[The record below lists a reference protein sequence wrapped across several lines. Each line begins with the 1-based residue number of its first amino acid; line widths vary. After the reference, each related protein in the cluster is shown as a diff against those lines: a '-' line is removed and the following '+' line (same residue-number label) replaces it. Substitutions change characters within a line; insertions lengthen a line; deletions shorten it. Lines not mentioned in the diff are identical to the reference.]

1 MKFEVD
7 EESFLFIFCLM
18 NKQQHASK
26 NTSEKKKTMSPPM
39 MKYEEKEKKNQQ
51 QLQPSSN
58 PSTSQS
64 LLDIEKKDTTR
75 PNGTA
80 TTIGCGAASS
90 LLNIVQ
96 MKENHSNRRR
106 SDIHTNNIALNEE
119 IQKQTNSKEEKD
131 VLIKPNR
138 MPSIAPA
145 QPSALLSKLSAFLP
159 QMHEANLQLEEKIQ
173 KNPIL
178 AKREIEIDAVLDE
191 EADDATDDAEEEE
204 EEEEGG
210 GGGRAGN
217 PQIEMSLG
225 MGVVDLK
232 TAEAVEEV
240 EKLVGGFANN
250 ECNSKS
256 EKTND
261 DAKGEEDENIEK
273 AHKKKKKKK
282 IEVL

>member
-39 MKYEEKEKKNQQ
+39 MTYEEKEKKNQQ

-204 EEEEGG
+204 EGK
-210 GGGRAGN
+210 

-232 TAEAVEEV
+232 TAEVVEEV

-250 ECNSKS
+250 EWNSKS

>member
-1 MKFEVD
+1 MKFEV
-7 EESFLFIFCLM
+7 EMRSSSFCLM
-18 NKQQHASK
+18 HKKNNVHQK

-39 MKYEEKEKKNQQ
+39 MTYEEKEKKNQQ

-106 SDIHTNNIALNEE
+106 SDIYTNNIALNEE

-204 EEEEGG
+204 EEEGK
-210 GGGRAGN
+210 

-232 TAEAVEEV
+232 TAEVVEEV

-250 ECNSKS
+250 EWNSKS

-261 DAKGEEDENIEK
+261 DAEGEEDENIEK

>member
-1 MKFEVD
+1 MKFEEV
-7 EESFLFIFCLM
+7 EMSSSSFCLM
-18 NKQQHASK
+18 HKKNNMHQK

-39 MKYEEKEKKNQQ
+39 MTYEEKEKKNQQ

-106 SDIHTNNIALNEE
+106 SDIYTNNIALNEE

-204 EEEEGG
+204 EGK
-210 GGGRAGN
+210 

-232 TAEAVEEV
+232 TAEVVEEV

-250 ECNSKS
+250 EWNSKS

-261 DAKGEEDENIEK
+261 DAEGEEDENIEK

>member
-1 MKFEVD
+1 MKFEV
-7 EESFLFIFCLM
+7 EMSSSSFCLM
-18 NKQQHASK
+18 NTKNNMHQK
-26 NTSEKKKTMSPPM
+26 NTSKKKKTMSPPM
-39 MKYEEKEKKNQQ
+39 MTYEEKEKKNQQ

-106 SDIHTNNIALNEE
+106 SDIYTNNIALNEE

-204 EEEEGG
+204 EGK
-210 GGGRAGN
+210 

-232 TAEAVEEV
+232 TAEVVEEV

-250 ECNSKS
+250 EWNSKS

-261 DAKGEEDENIEK
+261 DAEGEEDENIEK

>member
-1 MKFEVD
+1 MKFEV
-7 EESFLFIFCLM
+7 EMSSSSFCLM
-18 NKQQHASK
+18 HKKNNMPQK

-39 MKYEEKEKKNQQ
+39 MTYEEKEKKNQQ

-106 SDIHTNNIALNEE
+106 SDIYTNNIALNEE

-159 QMHEANLQLEEKIQ
+159 QMHEANLQLEGKIQ

-204 EEEEGG
+204 EGK
-210 GGGRAGN
+210 

-232 TAEAVEEV
+232 TAEVVEEV

-250 ECNSKS
+250 EWNSKS

-261 DAKGEEDENIEK
+261 DAEGEEDENIEK

>member
-1 MKFEVD
+1 MKLEVD
-7 EESFLFIFCLM
+7 EEFFFLFIFCLM
-18 NKQQHASK
+18 NTNNNMHQK

-39 MKYEEKEKKNQQ
+39 MTYEEKEKKNQQ

-106 SDIHTNNIALNEE
+106 SDIYTNITLNEE

-191 EADDATDDAEEEE
+191 EADDATDDEEEEEE
-204 EEEEGG
+204 EEEEGK
-210 GGGRAGN
+210 

-240 EKLVGGFANN
+240 ESSQ
-250 ECNSKS
+250 EE
-256 EKTND
+256 EK
-261 DAKGEEDENIEK
+261 EK
-273 AHKKKKKKK
+273 DRSVVMNAFHKKESGACTR
-282 IEVL
+282 IGIVQTCVFSCSLL

>member
-1 MKFEVD
+1 
-7 EESFLFIFCLM
+7 
-18 NKQQHASK
+18 
-26 NTSEKKKTMSPPM
+26 MSPPM
-39 MKYEEKEKKNQQ
+39 MTYEEKEKKNQQ

-106 SDIHTNNIALNEE
+106 SDIYTNNIALNEE

-131 VLIKPNR
+131 VLIKPNI

-204 EEEEGG
+204 EEGK
-210 GGGRAGN
+210 

-232 TAEAVEEV
+232 TAEVVEEV

-250 ECNSKS
+250 EWNSKS

-261 DAKGEEDENIEK
+261 DAEGEEDENIEK

>member
-7 EESFLFIFCLM
+7 EEFFLM
-18 NKQQHASK
+18 NTNNNMHQK

-39 MKYEEKEKKNQQ
+39 MKYEEKEKEKNQK
-51 QLQPSSN
+51 LQPSSN

-106 SDIHTNNIALNEE
+106 SDIYTNNIALNEE
-119 IQKQTNSKEEKD
+119 IQKQTNSKEEKG

-204 EEEEGG
+204 EEEEEGK
-210 GGGRAGN
+210 

-232 TAEAVEEV
+232 TAEVVEEV

-250 ECNSKS
+250 EWNSKS
-256 EKTND
+256 EKIND
-261 DAKGEEDENIEK
+261 DAEGEEDENIEK

>member
-1 MKFEVD
+1 MKLEVD
-7 EESFLFIFCLM
+7 EEFFFLFIFCLM
-18 NKQQHASK
+18 NTNNNMHQK

-39 MKYEEKEKKNQQ
+39 MKYEEEEKEKNQ

-58 PSTSQS
+58 TSTSQS

-106 SDIHTNNIALNEE
+106 SDIYTNITLNEE

-191 EADDATDDAEEEE
+191 EADDATDDEEEEEE
-204 EEEEGG
+204 EEEEGK
-210 GGGRAGN
+210 

-250 ECNSKS
+250 EWNSKS

-261 DAKGEEDENIEK
+261 DAKGEEDEEIEK

>member
-1 MKFEVD
+1 MKLEVD
-7 EESFLFIFCLM
+7 EEFFFLFIFCLM
-18 NKQQHASK
+18 NTNNNMHQK

-39 MKYEEKEKKNQQ
+39 MTYEEKEKKNQQ

-106 SDIHTNNIALNEE
+106 SDIYTNNIALNEE

-204 EEEEGG
+204 EGK
-210 GGGRAGN
+210 

-232 TAEAVEEV
+232 TAEVVEEV

-250 ECNSKS
+250 EWNSKS

-261 DAKGEEDENIEK
+261 DAEGEEDENIEK